1 MSFENSK
8 NNYEK
13 LTLLVHE
20 FLKMKNLDINK
31 VKQIYVNRGPGS
43 FAGIRNSLAIVK
55 AFNVASQIDYY
66 SFSFTDF
73 VGEND
78 IKFENIPALCKK
90 FKVKKNLINPIYL
103 S

>member
-43 FAGIRNSLAIVK
+43 FAGIRNALSIVK
-55 AFNVASQIDYY
+55 AFYFTNKIDYY
-66 SFSFTDF
+66 CYSLEDF
-73 VGEND
+73 RGEKD
-78 IKFENIPALCKK
+78 LSHENIPYLCDK
-90 FKVKKNLINPIYL
+90 FKIEKNLINLIY
-103 S
+103 